1 MRTKRTKWAVLLVL
15 LLICAFV
22 ALTIA
27 NGIQTDHGN
36 IVVTE
41 GVIDAYRGEGGAE
54 HLGMLTYKLY
64 TTRTATAENKSPGVL
79 LLHGYQNDRETNA
92 AYAIEL
98 ARRGVVVLSLDEYGH
113 GFSEPGLRERG
124 YVNHTVK
131 VNYGEESVELGT
143 YKKAGGTV
151 RYRLLMNFSNLSFF
165 NDYYSKDEDGN
176 AIYDSSCGGA
186 AAYAVLATMDNVDS
200 TRLGISGHSM
210 GTWAGWSVAAAFAGT
225 EYEPRATVLQC
236 GELFRDSV
244 YDTGKIHF
252 NNVLLLQAKWD
263 EFSYFRDYKRV
274 VDDDLLKSDLRCEF
288 LGTTAD
294 QAAWDTTFG
303 SFEDGTARRMELLY
317 TNHRLTT
324 HNARGLAVALDW
336 FKAAFG
342 PESMNDL
349 ASTDQTAM
357 GKEWLVLFAML
368 VTLLAMVPL
377 AELLLTI
384 PFFAAIVQPLPLK
397 ANIKPR
403 GKWWK
408 GAIITMLI
416 AGLTYPFMTQL
427 GHALLPLPEGI
438 FRMTVGNGFI
448 GWYSLLIIVMLVT
461 SLTAWRKA
469 KKTETFDG
477 FYGMGL
483 GAEKEPR
490 KISWKLLGKSALLV
504 LCLLGMVYAVV
515 ALAGCLYLLDLRFIW
530 PFFKTFTWA
539 RLGQFCVYLPLFALF
554 FLLNNSKIM
563 ASMRTEATYEPGA
576 KGFLGSWWRNAL
588 MMVGGVLLIVLIE
601 YIPFF
606 LDIGPGADVLFGS
619 TFGGPFMSL
628 LILFVPQVLVF
639 SLFCT
644 YLYRRTG
651 SVYPGALLV
660 ASLAAWIVTGGSA
673 ML

>member
-1 MRTKRTKWAVLLVL
+1 MRTKRTKWAVLLGL

-64 TTRTATAENKSPGVL
+64 TPRTATAENKAPGVL

-274 VDDDLLKSDLRCEF
+274 VDDELLRSDLRCEF

-294 QAAWDTTFG
+294 KAAWDTTFG

-349 ASTDQTAM
+349 ASTDQTAV

-490 KISWKLLGKSALLV
+490 KISWKLLGKSAMLV

-606 LDIGPGADVLFGS
+606 LGIGPGADVLFGS

>member
-1 MRTKRTKWAVLLVL
+1 MKKARTKWAVLLAVFLLTAVL
-15 LLICAFV
+15 FLSFAHR
-22 ALTIA
+22 
-27 NGIQTDHGN
+27 IQTDGGN

-41 GVIDAYRGEGGAE
+41 GVIDAYRGENGE
-54 HLGMLTYKLY
+54 QHLGLLTYKLY
-64 TTRTATAENKSPGVL
+64 TPKTATPEHKAPGVL

-113 GFSEPGLRERG
+113 GFSEPGLKERG

-131 VNYGEESVELGT
+131 VNYGEESVEAGT
-143 YKKAGGTV
+143 FKKVGSTV
-151 RYRLLMNFSNLSFF
+151 RYRILMNFSNLTFF
-165 NDYYSKDEDGN
+165 NDYYSKDDDGN
-176 AIYDSSCGGA
+176 AIWDSSCGGA

-244 YDTGKIHF
+244 YDTDRIHF

-274 VDDDLLKSDLRCEF
+274 VNDDLLTSDLRCEF

-294 QAAWDTTFG
+294 KAAWDTTFG
-303 SFEDGTARRMELLY
+303 SFSDGSARRMELLY

-336 FKAAFG
+336 FREAFG
-342 PESMNDL
+342 AESMTDL
-349 ASTDQTAM
+349 DPAEQIAM
-357 GKEWLVLFAML
+357 TKEWLVLLAML
-368 VTLLAMVPL
+368 CTLLALVPL
-377 AELLLTI
+377 TELLLSI
-384 PFFAAIVQPLPLK
+384 PFFTSIVQPLPPK
-397 ANIKPR
+397 AGIKPK
-403 GKWWK
+403 GKWWR
-408 GAIITMLI
+408 GAVITMLI
-416 AGLTYPFMTQL
+416 AGFTYPFMTQL

-448 GWYSLLIIVMLVT
+448 GWYSLLILVMVVT
-461 SLTAWRKA
+461 SLIGWRKA
-469 KKTETFDG
+469 KKAEPFDG
-477 FYGMGL
+477 WYGMGL
-483 GAEKEPR
+483 GTAETPN
-490 KISWKLLGKSALLV
+490 KIGWKLLGKSCLLV
-504 LCLLGMVYAVV
+504 LCLLGMVYGVT
-515 ALAGCLYLLDLRFIW
+515 ALAGALYLLDLRFIW

-539 RLGQFCVYLPLFALF
+539 RLGQFCVYIPLFALF

-563 ASMRTEATYEPGA
+563 ASMRTIAAYTPGA
-576 KGFLGSWWRNAL
+576 KGFFGAWWRNAL
-588 MMVGGVLLIVLIE
+588 MMVGGVLIIVLIE

-606 LDIGPGADVLFGS
+606 LGIGPGADVLFGS

-639 SLFCT
+639 SVLCT
-644 YLYRRTG
+644 YFYRRTG

>member
-41 GVIDAYRGEGGAE
+41 GVIDAYRGEGGEE
-54 HLGMLTYKLY
+54 HLGMMTYKLY
-64 TTRTATAENKSPGVL
+64 TPRTATVENKAPGVL

-113 GFSEPGLRERG
+113 GFSEPGLKERG

-225 EYEPRATVLQC
+225 EYEPLATVLQC
-236 GELFRDSV
+236 GELFRDTV

-274 VDDDLLKSDLRCEF
+274 VDDELLRSDLRCEF

-294 QAAWDTTFG
+294 KAAWDTTFG

-324 HNARGLAVALDW
+324 HHSHGLAVALDW
-336 FKAAFG
+336 FRDAFG
-342 PESMNDL
+342 AESMKDL
-349 ASTDQTAM
+349 PATDQIAM

-368 VTLLAMVPL
+368 VTLLAIVPL

-448 GWYSLLIIVMLVT
+448 GWYSLLIIVMLIT
-461 SLTAWRKA
+461 SWTAWHKA
-469 KKTETFDG
+469 KKTNTFDG

-563 ASMRTEATYEPGA
+563 ASMRTEATYAPGA

-606 LDIGPGADVLFGS
+606 LGIGPGADVLFGS